1 MTETTGTAAAGG
13 DDHALLRSPLHDV
26 HERLGARFTEF
37 GGWEMPL
44 RYGRELEE
52 HAAVRTDAG
61 LFDLSHMGEV
71 RVTGPGAA
79 AFLDHALISRLS
91 AIAVGKAKY
100 SMICAPDGGVI
111 DDLIT
116 YRLGEEEFLVVPNA
130 ANAPVVVAELRERA
144 EGFDV
149 ELADETR
156 DTALIAVQGPR
167 AEDIVAAA
175 ADDADADA
183 IRGVAYYACVPA
195 TVVGVAVL
203 VARTGYTGEDGFE
216 LFCPAEVAP
225 AVWDAV
231 AAAAETEAGG
241 GRPATPCG
249 LACRDTLRLEAGMPL
264 YGQELTRDLTP
275 VDVGLGVLAATKS
288 KEEFVGR
295 DAIVAAKENGPARAL
310 IGLAGEGRR
319 AAREGYAVHAA
330 DAAADAAPIGAITSG
345 VLSPTLGH
353 PIALASV
360 DAATVAEGGPAAP
373 GSVVEVDVRGKRL
386 TFRVVETPFYRRS
399 R

>member
-1 MTETTGTAAAGG
+1 MTDANETAE
-13 DDHALLRSPLHDV
+13 LLRSPLHPV
-26 HERLGARFTEF
+26 HERLGARFTGF

-44 RYGRELEE
+44 RYGKELEE

-61 LFDLSHMGEV
+61 VFDLSHMGEV
-71 RVTGPGAA
+71 RVTGPDAA

-116 YRLGEEEFLVVPNA
+116 YRLGDEEFLVVPNA
-130 ANAPVVVAELRERA
+130 ANAPTVVAELRERA

-167 AEDIVAAA
+167 AEDIVAAVGGDA
-175 ADDADADA
+175 AD
-183 IRGVAYYACVPA
+183 GVRALGYYACLPA
-195 TVVGVAVL
+195 EVADVAVL

-216 LFCPAEVAP
+216 LFCPAGSAES
-225 AVWDAV
+225 VWDAV
-231 AAAAETEAGG
+231 AAAAEANGG
-241 GRPATPCG
+241 PAVPCG

-264 YGQELTRDLTP
+264 YGYELTRDITP
-275 VDVGLGVLAATKS
+275 VDAGLGVLAATKS

-295 DAIVAAKENGPARAL
+295 DAILAAKEEGPRRAL
-310 IGLAGEGRR
+310 VGLAGEGRR
-319 AAREGYAVHAA
+319 AAREGYAVHLPGE
-330 DAAADAAPIGAITSG
+330 DAPVGEVTSG

-360 DAATVAEGGPAAP
+360 EASAAAEGGPLAP
-373 GSVVEVDVRGKRL
+373 GADVEVDVRGKRL
-386 TFRVVETPFYRRS
+386 AFRVVETPFYRRS